1 VDSSNNTNEVIKES
15 KEFKETTTKRK
26 ILSKDPMTNNRMLV
40 RKLGHQVVNLEKQIK
55 QFENLVGLQTIQL
68 CKLDKRMTA
77 AIKSLVSVLEEEID
91 KQSEQNA
98 KASFLL
104 SQVIEIFPLI
114 SKFVLNLFLFLL
126 ALKLQ

>member
-1 VDSSNNTNEVIKES
+1 MDSSNNTNEVIKES